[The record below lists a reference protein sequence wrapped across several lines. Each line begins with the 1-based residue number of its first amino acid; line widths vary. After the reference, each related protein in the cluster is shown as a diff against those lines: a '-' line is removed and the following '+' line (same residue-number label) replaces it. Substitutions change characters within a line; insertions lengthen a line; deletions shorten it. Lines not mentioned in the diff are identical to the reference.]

1 MGVDVPLINRVIL
14 ISILLCGVHF
24 FGLYHKLSNNLYDLI
39 DLYFLGV
46 TFILMVKFFTD
57 KRIYDIPLNDHV
69 FSRPL
74 GLLFFS
80 LFLSALSGYFYHDQF
95 PLLSLLAMRYFSYF
109 LVYYLL
115 IMLGVKKE
123 DLVKLVLLFSAIYM
137 AVFSLQ
143 LLVFPVAIVPLGHAD
158 EFNRGFLRL
167 RLEGVGFLT
176 LSAFYCLNAY
186 LVDKKRI
193 MHLLFYCL
201 GFLFVYL
208 LGFRTLLATFL
219 FSSFILITLYSGSFI
234 KFISFFV
241 IALILGIGLMQ
252 VESVS
257 FFFSEMLELT
267 VGQFEEGDEYIRLR
281 TFDFLF
287 GDVNAGLG
295 SIIFGNGM
303 PFAGTAYGNLVLGV
317 GVDMFGYISAD
328 LGLIGFVFNF
338 GLVSLL
344 ALLNIFRIAIFK
356 KLPKDSLYL
365 SVFFIYV
372 LISSVTTAEIYRA
385 GMFVVEAV
393 GFYLITLIYFESR
406 ETLEDSR

>member
-1 MGVDVPLINRVIL
+1 
-14 ISILLCGVHF
+14 
-24 FGLYHKLSNNLYDLI
+24 
-39 DLYFLGV
+39 
-46 TFILMVKFFTD
+46 
-57 KRIYDIPLNDHV
+57 
-69 FSRPL
+69 
-74 GLLFFS
+74 
-80 LFLSALSGYFYHDQF
+80 
-95 PLLSLLAMRYFSYF
+95 
-109 LVYYLL
+109 
-115 IMLGVKKE
+115 
-123 DLVKLVLLFSAIYM
+123 
-137 AVFSLQ
+137 
-143 LLVFPVAIVPLGHAD
+143 
-158 EFNRGFLRL
+158 
-167 RLEGVGFLT
+167 
-176 LSAFYCLNAY
+176 
-186 LVDKKRI
+186 
-193 MHLLFYCL
+193 
-201 GFLFVYL
+201 
-208 LGFRTLLATFL
+208 
-219 FSSFILITLYSGSFI
+219 
-234 KFISFFV
+234 V